1 MNGITLESLG
11 LNQEQLTE
19 RLLDKLVESVLS
31 SNGFDDDGEDFS
43 QRSQLARRL
52 DGMIKERVDALV
64 VAIGDKHVLPVIS
77 EKVENLVL
85 QETNKWGERTGKSV
99 TFIEYMIQRA
109 EAYITEEVN
118 YEGLEKSHPRV
129 SSFSWNKHT
138 TRIAYMIHNHLGYS
152 IKTAMEQA
160 LANANS
166 VISTGIQGAVKVA
179 LEEVV
184 SKLKVSVQTK

>member
-31 SNGFDDDGEDFS
+31 SNGFDDDGENYS

-52 DGMIKERVDALV
+52 DGMIQERVDALV

-85 QETNKWGERTGKSV
+85 QETTKWGEKTGKPV

-109 EAYITEEVN
+109 ERYMTDEVN
-118 YEGLEKSHPRV
+118 FNGKTKEQD
-129 SSFSWNKHT
+129 
-138 TRIAYMIHNHLGYS
+138 GYS
-152 IKTAMEQA
+152 WSKHSTRVVHMVHQHLHFQIETAMKTA
-160 LANANS
+160 LVNANS
-166 VISTGIQGAVKVA
+166 AIAQGIQGAVKIA
-179 LEEVV
+179 LDEVV
-184 SKLKVSVQTK
+184 SKLTVSVKTK